1 MTKIAAR
8 PPGAAR
14 RAPYKPSSF
23 LKCLNAAAKIRCS
36 SFFAISGANF
46 LVLETPVRIELMP
59 RIIGPRL
66 SHESAA
72 AVSDNMATASRHLV
86 DEQEDL
92 DPFLDNGGRRKS
104 KPELGEH
111 VFSER
116 DLLVVLPDARPV
128 RSAAAIAERVA
139 ACWCTSPTVRGR
151 SGTSFPSHGDRSAR
165 NRLVEDCVSC
175 ADVAS
180 PFRSDASGDH
190 RFIRSGDA
198 RYHGRSNKGLDT

>member
-59 RIIGPRL
+59 RINSPRL

-92 DPFLDNGGRRKS
+92 DPFLDHGGRRKS

-111 VFSER
+111 VFSDR
-116 DLLVVLPDARPV
+116 DLLVVLPRCEASQECGRHCRERGGVLFHIANGQGALQHFIARLGPP
-128 RSAAAIAERVA
+128 R
-139 ACWCTSPTVRGR
+139 R
-151 SGTSFPSHGDRSAR
+151 SGWA
-165 NRLVEDCVSC
+165 L
-175 ADVAS
+175 
-180 PFRSDASGDH
+180 
-190 RFIRSGDA
+190 
-198 RYHGRSNKGLDT
+198 L